1 MVVCRP
7 CLTHLVLVAALSLA
21 ALLLCAQEESVLL
34 VVGVGGPGEGVQQ
47 AARTRGQSS
56 RRRVRLR
63 LAGGA
68 ARRRGQRILREKKFM
83 LSNL

>member
-1 MVVCRP
+1 MSTLSYSPRP
-7 CLTHLVLVAALSLA
+7 RRCSVARCSPP
-21 ALLLCAQEESVLL
+21 LCPG
-34 VVGVGGPGEGVQQ
+34 GVGSPRSGRPGEGVQQ

-68 ARRRGQRILREKKFM
+68 ARRRGQRILRDKKFM